1 MSQPRA
7 IGISAHGPIL
17 IVISKE
23 NRSRRTRRVDWKC
36 QRAIAIPGKTV
47 VDPCAIRIITNH
59 LVRSVKLIGP
69 AEGHVRDIDGCN
81 GPANA
86 DESLKDSGVGKEVA
100 GEVADIVYSEYLG
113 S

>member
-7 IGISAHGPIL
+7 IGISAHSPIL

-23 NRSRRTRRVDWKC
+23 NRSRRIRRVDWKC

-47 VDPCAIRIITNH
+47 VNPCAIRIITNH
-59 LVRSVKLIGP
+59 LVRSVQLIGP

-81 GPANA
+81 CPANA
-86 DESLKDSGVGKEVA
+86 DESLKDSGAGKKVA

-113 S
+113 G